1 MDPRISWFQPEQLG
15 KAHNQWVR
23 LVETSKLHLDIR
35 NMPNNNT
42 NVDSKAVDFIP
53 FDDVDNLE
61 KRQGVNAN
69 EQSNNNLQL
78 RKRKRDNKASTYGLN
93 HSSCTGYIENDY
105 LTPWK
110 DTGKRYH
117 PGIIGYLI

>member
-1 MDPRISWFQPEQLG
+1 MDPRISWFQSEQLG
-15 KAHNQWVR
+15 KAHSQWVR

-53 FDDVDNLE
+53 FNDVDNLE

-78 RKRKRDNKASTYGLN
+78 RKRKRENKASTYGLN
-93 HSSCTGYIENDY
+93 HSSCTGYIENDN

-117 PGIIGYLI
+117 PGIIG